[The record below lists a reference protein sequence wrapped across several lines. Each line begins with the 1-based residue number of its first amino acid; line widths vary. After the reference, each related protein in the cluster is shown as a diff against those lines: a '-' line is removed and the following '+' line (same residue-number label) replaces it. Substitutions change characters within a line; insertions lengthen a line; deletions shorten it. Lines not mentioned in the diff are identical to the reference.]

1 LADHL
6 ASTNLN
12 RTPNS
17 QWIYFPPGTSL
28 DEQLLILAGV
38 EDYKLSG
45 EPGETF
51 RPSEV
56 AKKPGPASIDFSD
69 QDSVTKAMDAHLAHL
84 TDAELS
90 NLMQRSLQISSSS
103 QHIHPTLPSTTPNH
117 TTPPSHTSFSSAPSL
132 PPVSSYPTGSLH
144 ELQHHYLTALASAT
158 APDALA
164 HAPLP
169 SDSAELEELSIFMAI
184 QIAQRIRL
192 GQTDVFSPLAHPCY
206 PLWVLSGGQ
215 HEREDEV

>member
-12 RTPNS
+12 RTANS
-17 QWIYFPPGTSL
+17 PWIYYPPGTSL

-56 AKKPGPASIDFSD
+56 AKNPGPAGTDFSN
-69 QDSVTKAMDAHLAHL
+69 QDSVTKAMDAQFAHL

-90 NLMQRSLQISSSS
+90 NLMQRSLQISASS
-103 QHIHPTLPSTTPNH
+103 QHIYPSIPSATPN
-117 TTPPSHTSFSSAPSL
+117 SSSVSSAPSL
-132 PPVSSYPTGSLH
+132 PPVPSYPTGSLH

-192 GQTDVFSPLAHPCY
+192 GQTVVFSPLAHPCY